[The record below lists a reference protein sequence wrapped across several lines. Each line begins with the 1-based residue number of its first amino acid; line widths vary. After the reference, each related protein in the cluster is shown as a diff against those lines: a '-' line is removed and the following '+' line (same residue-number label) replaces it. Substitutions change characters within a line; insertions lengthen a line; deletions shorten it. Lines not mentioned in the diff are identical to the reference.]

1 MQECLRKYGRL
12 HSRLNIVPNP
22 VRWKTITIY
31 LELFRIMMNNTELAL
46 VEQQLKLMS
55 LKEQHSSSAT
65 EAVY

>member
-55 LKEQHSSSAT
+55 LKEQHASSAT